1 MASPALA
8 TSEPPTM
15 ATPDWAGEIARLKAE
30 NAALKHQLEWFKR
43 QLFGAKSERRHR
55 APPPEQMSLGEG
67 FGQAQQDPA
76 ATRPVAAHERRRRQ
90 RGEGE
95 EPALFFDPA
104 RVPVET
110 IVLPNPAIADLPPE
124 AYTVI
129 GEKVTHRLAQRPGSY
144 VVLKYVR
151 PVVKLTH
158 SATLSCP
165 SAPAAVLEG
174 GRADVSFLA
183 GLVIDKFLYHL
194 PLYRQHQRLSAAG
207 IEVSRQWLTQQVLAV
222 ALLLA
227 PIVAAMLEDIRAC
240 RVKAMD
246 ETPIKAGRKGKG
258 KLKTGYFWP
267 IWGDTDDG
275 GGGDIVFLYRASRA
289 AIHVR
294 EALGE
299 RVRAGMV
306 LLSDGYQVYAQYAAC
321 VGIALAQCWA
331 HTRRG
336 FERAKDIEPEASAE
350 ALERI
355 GVLYRIEA
363 EIRTQGLAGAAKR
376 ADRQAGGRGI
386 LRLGRGPT
394 RARGA
399 VAEQSPDQGTALR
412 PRAPRGLEPLPRRS
426 RRAYRHQPSGASAAP
441 DSDGS
446 QVVAV
451 LLERGRRRGGGHPP
465 EPHRHLPSARHRPL
479 RLSGRCPATHRPPSG
494 QRRPPAHPAALE
506 AALRR
511 QPPALG
517 SEHHRRL
524 SPQPRCPFTLA
535 AWWCV
540 HQSPA

>member
-55 APPPEQMSLGEG
+55 EPPPEQMSLGEG

-90 RGEGE
+90 RGAGEAE

-110 IVLPNPAIADLPPE
+110 IVLPNPAIAGLPPE

-151 PVVKLTH
+151 PVVKLKE
-158 SATLSCP
+158 SAALSCP
-165 SAPAAVLEG
+165 PAPPAVLEG

-194 PLYRQHQRLSAAG
+194 PLYRQHQRFTAAG
-207 IEVSRQWLTQQVLAV
+207 IDISRQWLTQQVLSI

-299 RVRAGMV
+299 RVQAGMV

-376 ADRQAGGRGI
+376 ADRQA
-386 LRLGRGPT
+386 
-394 RARGA
+394 RAKPVVEA
-399 VAEQSPDQGTALR
+399 FFAWAEAQLERAALLPSNPLTKALHYALERREALSLYLDDPDVPIDTNHLERALR
-412 PRAPRGLEPLPRRS
+412 PIPMGRKSWLFCWSEVGAEAVAILQSLIVTCRLHDIDPYDYLVDVLQRIDRHPARDVHLLTPRRWKQHF
-426 RRAYRHQPSGASAAP
+426 A
-441 DSDGS
+441 DN
-446 QVVAV
+446 
-451 LLERGRRRGGGHPP
+451 
-465 EPHRHLPSARHRPL
+465 PL
-479 RLSGRCPATHRPPSG
+479 RSDLSTIGA
-494 QRRPPAHPAALE
+494 
-506 AALRR
+506 
-511 QPPALG
+511 
-517 SEHHRRL
+517 
-524 SPQPRCPFTLA
+524 
-535 AWWCV
+535 
-540 HQSPA
+540 